1 MDDISISSPLQG
13 RLIPL
18 ADVNDPAFSGGV
30 LGRGAAVAEPFGRV
44 FAPFDAE
51 VTALFD
57 THHAI
62 GLHSEGG
69 VDLLIHVG
77 INTVN
82 LQGKFFAAH
91 VAQGDRVKRG
101 QLLLTFDADAVA
113 AAGYDTTTPVVVTNA
128 ASCGRITV
136 CLGEA
141 AVTSAP
147 GDNA

>member
-1 MDDISISSPLQG
+1 MI
-13 RLIPL
+13 
-18 ADVNDPAFSGGV
+18 
-30 LGRGAAVAEPFGRV
+30 
-44 FAPFDAE
+44 
-51 VTALFD
+51 
-57 THHAI
+57 
-62 GLHSEGG
+62 
-69 VDLLIHVG
+69 IHVG

-128 ASCGRITV
+128 ASYGSITIR
-136 CLGEA
+136 LGEA